1 MYNNYIFDLYGTLI
15 DINTDEW
22 NDDLWKKIAIL
33 YAYKGAHY
41 TYDELNEEYD
51 RLVQAEKKAVLKK
64 SPDTKVVDIKI
75 EKVFRK
81 LFTQKG
87 VKVTKAEV
95 FFIAEAFRCYSTKYI
110 KLYDGVL
117 DLLDTLKA
125 KGKKIYLLSN
135 AQRSFTENELNMFD
149 LTKYFDG
156 ICIPQLPPAAEKA
169 RVEELRRAAKADLPD
184 RIGRLSRITGLK
196 YNKLTIRASR
206 TKWGSC
212 TGTNNISLSLFLMT
226 LPEHL
231 RDFVIVHELCHT
243 VHHDHSPKFH
253 ALVDRLVGGNEKAL
267 NRELKAFSI
276 RG

>member
-87 VKVTKAEV
+87 IKVTKAEV
-95 FFIAEAFRCYSTKYI
+95 LFIAEAFRCYSTKYI
-110 KLYDGVL
+110 KLTVYL
-117 DLLDTLKA
+117 IFLTLSRQKA
-125 KGKKIYLLSN
+125 KRFIFS
-135 AQRSFTENELNMFD
+135 QTHS
-149 LTKYFDG
+149 
-156 ICIPQLPPAAEKA
+156 
-169 RVEELRRAAKADLPD
+169 VH
-184 RIGRLSRITGLK
+184 SRKT
-196 YNKLTIRASR
+196 S
-206 TKWGSC
+206 
-212 TGTNNISLSLFLMT
+212 
-226 LPEHL
+226 
-231 RDFVIVHELCHT
+231 
-243 VHHDHSPKFH
+243 
-253 ALVDRLVGGNEKAL
+253 
-267 NRELKAFSI
+267 
-276 RG
+276 

>member
-1 MYNNYIFDLYGTLI
+1 MGRGGP
-15 DINTDEW
+15 
-22 NDDLWKKIAIL
+22 A
-33 YAYKGAHY
+33 
-41 TYDELNEEYD
+41 
-51 RLVQAEKKAVLKK
+51 RL
-64 SPDTKVVDIKI
+64 
-75 EKVFRK
+75 
-81 LFTQKG
+81 
-87 VKVTKAEV
+87 
-95 FFIAEAFRCYSTKYI
+95 
-110 KLYDGVL
+110 
-117 DLLDTLKA
+117 
-125 KGKKIYLLSN
+125 
-135 AQRSFTENELNMFD
+135 AQRRAALP
-149 LTKYFDG
+149 
-156 ICIPQLPPAAEKA
+156 PQLPPAAEKA

-267 NRELKAFSI
+267 NRELKAFSGFGADAPPKHNNPI
-276 RG
+276 KGTPRSAAAVRAAVKPCYFRCLTRYCSSR

>member
-1 MYNNYIFDLYGTLI
+1 MITTVEHPRLGEVVLSQSRRARRISISVRGT
-15 DINTDEW
+15 
-22 NDDLWKKIAIL
+22 
-33 YAYKGAHY
+33 GCV
-41 TYDELNEEYD
+41 
-51 RLVQAEKKAVLKK
+51 RLSFPCGVSARRAMEFLECKAGWV
-64 SPDTKVVDIKI
+64 P
-75 EKVFRK
+75 
-81 LFTQKG
+81 
-87 VKVTKAEV
+87 
-95 FFIAEAFRCYSTKYI
+95 
-110 KLYDGVL
+110 
-117 DLLDTLKA
+117 
-125 KGKKIYLLSN
+125 
-135 AQRSFTENELNMFD
+135 
-149 LTKYFDG
+149 
-156 ICIPQLPPAAEKA
+156 PQLPPAAEKA

>member
-1 MYNNYIFDLYGTLI
+1 MITTVEHPRLGEVVLSQSRRARRISISVRGT
-15 DINTDEW
+15 
-22 NDDLWKKIAIL
+22 
-33 YAYKGAHY
+33 GCV
-41 TYDELNEEYD
+41 
-51 RLVQAEKKAVLKK
+51 RLSFPCGVSARRAMEFLECKAGWV
-64 SPDTKVVDIKI
+64 
-75 EKVFRK
+75 
-81 LFTQKG
+81 
-87 VKVTKAEV
+87 
-95 FFIAEAFRCYSTKYI
+95 EAARAR
-110 KLYDGVL
+110 L
-117 DLLDTLKA
+117 
-125 KGKKIYLLSN
+125 
-135 AQRSFTENELNMFD
+135 AQRRAALP
-149 LTKYFDG
+149 
-156 ICIPQLPPAAEKA
+156 PQLPPAAEKA
-169 RVEELRRAAKADLPD
+169 RV
-184 RIGRLSRITGLK
+184 GRLSRITGLK

>member
-1 MYNNYIFDLYGTLI
+1 MEFLECKAGWV
-15 DINTDEW
+15 E
-22 NDDLWKKIAIL
+22 A
-33 YAYKGAHY
+33 ARA
-41 TYDELNEEYD
+41 
-51 RLVQAEKKAVLKK
+51 RL
-64 SPDTKVVDIKI
+64 
-75 EKVFRK
+75 
-81 LFTQKG
+81 
-87 VKVTKAEV
+87 
-95 FFIAEAFRCYSTKYI
+95 
-110 KLYDGVL
+110 
-117 DLLDTLKA
+117 
-125 KGKKIYLLSN
+125 
-135 AQRSFTENELNMFD
+135 AQRRAALP
-149 LTKYFDG
+149 
-156 ICIPQLPPAAEKA
+156 PQLPPAAEKA

-267 NRELKAFSI
+267 NREIKAFSI